1 MRLFFALAC
10 LASPAMADCPTRADL
25 RAGVTLVQN
34 GDHFIRSDFEWTGDG
49 LREVRIERKDGK
61 PRQRVFV
68 FAHGLLPLGVSE
80 GRAITRLIYDTAP
93 ERLDALSTEGSTVTR
108 GTRIGDNGAPQPVQ
122 VAHVHDGVSEMAI
135 LGCRY
140 ETWKVRET
148 RVIDG
153 VIQGERLLT
162 YAPELGVVVAQEPGQ
177 GRDGYAYTWIGT
189 AADVAR

>member
-1 MRLFFALAC
+1 MRLFLALAC

-34 GDHFIRSDFEWTGDG
+34 GEHFIRSDFELTGDG
-49 LREVRIERKDGK
+49 LREVRFERKDGT

-80 GRAITRLIYDTAP
+80 GRAITRHIYDTAP
-93 ERLDALSTEGSTVTR
+93 ERLDALSTEGSIVTR

-162 YAPELGVVVAQEPGQ
+162 YAPELGVVVAQEPRQ
-177 GRDGYAYTWIGT
+177 GRDGFGYTWIGT

>member
-1 MRLFFALAC
+1 MRLFLALAC

-34 GDHFIRSDFEWTGDG
+34 GDHFIRSDFEQTGDG
-49 LREVRIERKDGK
+49 LREVRFERKDGT
-61 PRQRVFV
+61 PRQRVIM
-68 FAHGLLPLGVSE
+68 FAHGLLPQGISE
-80 GRAITRLIYDTAP
+80 GRAIMQNIYDAAP
-93 ERLDALSTEGSTVTR
+93 ERLDALSTQGSIVTS
-108 GTRIGDNGAPQPVQ
+108 GTRIGEDGAPQPIQ
-122 VAHVHDGVSEMAI
+122 VAHVHDGLDEVAI

-148 RVIDG
+148 LVIDG
-153 VIQGERLLT
+153 VIGGERRLE

-177 GRDGYAYTWIGT
+177 GRDGFKYTWIGT